1 MDKTITRLYTLPFGL
16 LCLSNFFFTASFQ
29 MIIPELP
36 DYLTSLGGADYK
48 GYIIALFTLTAAVSR
63 PFSGKLTDTIGRV
76 PIMVFGSLV
85 CVVCSALYP
94 FLTTVVGFLL
104 LRLVHGF
111 STGFKPTAT
120 SAYVADVVPLQR
132 RGEAMSV
139 LGMSASVGMS
149 IAPLFGSAITEG
161 VGINALFALSS
172 VLALL
177 SVVILV
183 KNMNETLPDVQ
194 PFALKHLKIN
204 RFEIFEPKALPTF
217 IVQFLL
223 TFGSGAVLTI
233 SPDMS
238 KHFGIANKGLFFA
251 VFTFSSLI
259 IRLVAGKIS
268 DKRGRVYVL
277 KWSGVT
283 MVVSLLMIAW
293 AHDFTSFMLAALVYG
308 LSWGMNTP
316 TLQAWVVD
324 LVSTENRGRGLA
336 TMYIGLEMGIGI
348 GAYVSQALYRN
359 DMTRV
364 ALPFYFCAFVAFLG
378 VIYLFLWND
387 KSNIPQGQN

>member
-1 MDKTITRLYTLPFGL
+1 MDKTVSRLYTLPFWL

-48 GYIIALFTLTAAVSR
+48 GYIIALFTLTAGLSR

-94 FLTTVVGFLL
+94 FMTTVASFLL
-104 LRLVHGF
+104 LRLLHGF

-120 SAYVADVVPLQR
+120 SAYVADIVPIQR
-132 RGEAMSV
+132 RGEAMSA

-149 IAPLFGSAITEG
+149 IAPVFGSAITEG

-183 KNMNETLPDVQ
+183 NNMHETLPKPQ
-194 PFALKHLKIN
+194 SFSFKHLKVN

-217 IVQFLL
+217 IVQFLI

-233 SPDMS
+233 SPDLS
-238 KHFGIANKGLFFA
+238 KHLGVANKGLFFA
-251 VFTFSSLI
+251 VFTFSSLL
-259 IRLVAGKIS
+259 IRLVAGKAS
-268 DKRGRVYVL
+268 DKYGRVYVL
-277 KWSGVT
+277 RWSSVAMALSMFLT
-283 MVVSLLMIAW
+283 AW
-293 AHDFTSFMLAALVYG
+293 AYDFTSLMFAATIFG
-308 LSWGMNTP
+308 FSWGLNTP

-324 LVSTENRGRGLA
+324 LVPAETRGRGLA
-336 TMYIGLEMGIGI
+336 TMYIGLEAGIGI
-348 GAYVSQALYRN
+348 GAYVSQALYHN
-359 DMTRV
+359 DISKV
-364 ALPFYFCAFVAFLG
+364 ALPFYFCGIMSLLSLV
-378 VIYLFLWND
+378 YLFMWKD
-387 KSNIPQGQN
+387 KNIPST

>member
-1 MDKTITRLYTLPFGL
+1 MDKTMTRLYTLPFWL

-94 FLTTVVGFLL
+94 FLTTVAGFLL

-120 SAYVADVVPLQR
+120 SAYVADIVPFQR
-132 RGEAMSV
+132 RGEAMSA

-149 IAPLFGSAITEG
+149 IAPVFGSAITEG

-183 KNMNETLPDVQ
+183 KNMNETLPKVQ

-204 RFEIFEPKALPTF
+204 RFEIFEPKAIPTF

-336 TMYIGLEMGIGI
+336 TMYIGLEAGIGI
-348 GAYVSQALYRN
+348 GAYISQALYRN

-364 ALPFYFCAFVAFLG
+364 ALPFYFCASVAFVG
-378 VIYLFLWND
+378 VIYLFLWKD

>member
-48 GYIIALFTLTAAVSR
+48 GYIIALFTLTAAISR

-94 FLTTVVGFLL
+94 FLTTVTGFLV

-149 IAPLFGSAITEG
+149 IAPVFGSVITEG
-161 VGINALFALSS
+161 VGINYLFALSS

-183 KNMNETLPDVQ
+183 KNMEETLPTVQ
-194 PFALKHLKIN
+194 PFTLKHLKIN

-233 SPDMS
+233 SPDLS
-238 KHFGIANKGLFFA
+238 KHLGIANKGLFFA
-251 VFTFSSLI
+251 VFTFSSLL
-259 IRLVAGKIS
+259 IRLVAGKTS
-268 DKRGRVYVL
+268 DRRGRVYVL
-277 KWSGVT
+277 KWSGIA
-283 MVVSLLMIAW
+283 MVVSMLMIAW
-293 AHDFTSFMLAALVYG
+293 AHDFNSLMLAALVYG
-308 LSWGMNTP
+308 TSWGMNTP

-324 LVSTENRGRGLA
+324 LVPSEARGRGLA

-348 GAYVSQALYRN
+348 GAYMSQALYRN
-359 DMTRV
+359 DISRV
-364 ALPFYFCAFVAFLG
+364 ALPFYFCAFMALLG
-378 VIYLFLWND
+378 VGYLFLWKDN
-387 KSNIPQGQN
+387 N